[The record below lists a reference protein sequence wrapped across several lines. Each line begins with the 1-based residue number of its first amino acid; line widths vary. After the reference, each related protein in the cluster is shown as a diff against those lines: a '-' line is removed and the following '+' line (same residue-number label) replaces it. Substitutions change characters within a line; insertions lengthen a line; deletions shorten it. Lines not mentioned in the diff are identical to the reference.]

1 MKMVMVALMAMAG
14 FGCSTVR
21 GAITLTPASVDPNQ
35 GVWVFIESSSA
46 GKSGVYRCKDVGDK
60 PVCRKADW

>member
-1 MKMVMVALMAMAG
+1 MKTLAVILLAVAGL
-14 FGCSTVR
+14 GCSTVR
-21 GAITLTPASVDPNQ
+21 GAITLTPASLDPNQ

-46 GKSGVYRCKDVGDK
+46 GKSGIYRCKEEGPK

>member
-1 MKMVMVALMAMAG
+1 MKILMLILVATAAL
-14 FGCSTVR
+14 GCSTVR

-46 GKSGVYRCKDVGDK
+46 GKSGVYRCKEEGAE
-60 PVCRKADW
+60 PVCRKAQW

>member
-1 MKMVMVALMAMAG
+1 MKLLMVVLLAG
-14 FGCSTVR
+14 AGLGCSTVR
-21 GAITLTPASVDPNQ
+21 GAITLTPASADPNQ

-46 GKSGVYRCKDVGDK
+46 GKSGVYRCKEEGVK